1 MTTASLFAS
10 NAEILKSCLR
20 LISVMLDYDREA

>member
-1 MTTASLFAS
+1 MTTVSFSASY
-10 NAEILKSCLR
+10 AELLKSCLR